1 MKELNEYKK
10 RIEAVLFTTGRFLTI
25 EELARMCNLGS
36 IGIVKDCIN
45 ELKKDYVNR
54 DTSLEI
60 IDNDNAYKLNIK
72 RDYLYLTMQL
82 LEDSELDKSTQETLA
97 LIAYKQP
104 VLQSEIIKMR
114 GNGAYD
120 HIKKLKE
127 MEFLTSEK
135 TGRTRT
141 LKATSKFYDYFDVV
155 DNELK
160 KKFDEAVKVELNQSL
175 LTVPE
180 VKNLEKENED

>member
-1 MKELNEYKK
+1 MKELNEYKR
-10 RIEAVLFTTGRFLTI
+10 RIEAILFTTGKFLTV

-45 ELKKDYVNR
+45 ELKKEYDGR

-72 RDYLYLTMQL
+72 RDYLYLTTQL

-141 LKATSKFYDYFDVV
+141 LKATSKFYEYFDVV

-160 KKFDEAVKVELNQSL
+160 KNMEENIKIEENKSL
-175 LTVPE
+175 LSISAETIE
-180 VKNLEKENED
+180 EKNEA